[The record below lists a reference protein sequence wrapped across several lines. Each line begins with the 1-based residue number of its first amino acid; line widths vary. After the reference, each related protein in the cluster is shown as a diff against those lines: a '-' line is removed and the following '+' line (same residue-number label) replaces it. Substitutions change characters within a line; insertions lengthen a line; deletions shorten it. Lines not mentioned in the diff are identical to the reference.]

1 MSLLISTGIKLK
13 YLMEKW
19 YETEEDKVYEEA
31 VKKIKDAVRQG
42 MSFEQAGELIGVE
55 DEKLKESVLDDS
67 LKVLIAEMHLIGR
80 RKLAE
85 VAKAL
90 KLPVEKVEKAKKE
103 MLEDIEQSAVDAY
116 KSETGQT
123 GNA

>member
-1 MSLLISTGIKLK
+1 
-13 YLMEKW
+13 MEKW